1 MENLLDDIEKVVDD
15 FCSGEKKEEE
25 NGWFAKDFEQTML
38 NKRLDIVLQKHQ
50 EEALERRQQKL
61 EQELQ
66 YRSILERRMEEI
78 QQKSFIGHNSEIR
91 TDSIKCRCG
100 RTIEVT
106 CEIDRIS
113 VYPIEGKFERY
124 QSAIEQIKYDCF
136 YCGFCGEYW
145 KMPGKIIAIK
155 NY

>member
-25 NGWFAKDFEQTML
+25 NGWFAKDFEQKML
-38 NKRLDIVLQKHQ
+38 NERLDMVFQRQH
-50 EEALERRQQKL
+50 EEVMERKL
-61 EQELQ
+61 REDYYRYEYERKYNNSPPEHSRAEL
-66 YRSILERRMEEI
+66 
-78 QQKSFIGHNSEIR
+78 R
-91 TDSIKCRCG
+91 TETIKCRCG
-100 RTIEVT
+100 KTIEVT

-113 VYPIEGKFERY
+113 VYPIEEKFERY